1 MTCIQPDTLGQKSQ
15 LPVIIMVINSLWE
28 KIYGYESDVA
38 VYLKNLIHLE
48 KYSIEKIKTNLS
60 TLESN
65 QARLLQT
72 AQNVKYV
79 VC

>member
-1 MTCIQPDTLGQKSQ
+1 MTCIQPDTLGQKNQ
-15 LPVIIMVINSLWE
+15 LPAINMVINSLWE